1 MSTKKITIQLEEQDV
16 LMLRRVAK
24 EVKRKEQDMYQLMF
38 AYGVKFMFCDEQLAI
53 DKQDDEYTEEEKAQ
67 LEKNEKLEL
76 EYGHKLWHKSK
87 EEREELGYKSVDKYI
102 RNHQPSA
109 NGMGC
114 TDPLL
119 DPIADRVEAFAL

>member
-1 MSTKKITIQLEEQDV
+1 MSTKKVTIQLEEKDV

-38 AYGVKFMFCDEQLAI
+38 AYGVKYMFCDEHIAI
-53 DKQDDEYTEEEKAQ
+53 DKQDDEFTEEEKAQ
-67 LEKNEKLEL
+67 LQKNKEL
-76 EYGHKLWHKSK
+76 EDLHGNQLWQMSHDMRK
-87 EEREELGYKSVDKYI
+87 ELGWESVDKYI
-102 RNHQPSA
+102 RNHVPSEK
-109 NGMGC
+109 GC